1 MSLLADRRLSM
12 ASLSFRR
19 RVPVSQAVF
28 YTALAVFALIWFAP
42 VFILVFTSLKSAADF
57 AHGDTFALP
66 KKLEWGNFARAWEVG
81 IKTYFVNSTL
91 MTLIKVP
98 AGILVASLAAFALT
112 FINLPARRAIF
123 TFFIIGL
130 IVPVQMTLVPL
141 TLLLR
146 QVELIDNLFGLFWL
160 YIGFGLPFGILV
172 LRGYMQ
178 SIPKELID
186 AAQIDGCSWFTA
198 YRRIVMPLS
207 RPAVVS
213 LIIFD
218 GIATWNEFI
227 LAQIFLRQNS
237 NRTLPLGLM
246 NFQTEF
252 STAYE
257 LLAAAQCLSI
267 VPLVVI
273 YLFFQRYFVEGLAG
287 SVKG

>member
-1 MSLLADRRLSM
+1 MSLLADRRLSIGT
-12 ASLSFRR
+12 LSFRG

-28 YTALAVFALIWFAP
+28 YTALAVLALIWFAP

-66 KKLEWGNFARAWEVG
+66 QKLEWGNFARAWEVG
-81 IKTYFVNSTL
+81 IRTYFVNSTL

-186 AAQIDGCSWFTA
+186 AAQIDGCSWFTT

-213 LIIFD
+213 LVIFD